1 MSPINTVS
9 GKLAD
14 FICNLQIEQLPKSV
28 IERTKTRLLDCLATG
43 LAAHGLHVP
52 SVVLAFTEGGVGPA
66 RVIGYQKSLPIVD
79 AAFVN
84 ATLING
90 RSQDDFMQK
99 SHPGALTIPAALGFA
114 QAFKRGGADVLVGM
128 VAGYEVVGR
137 MYMGAPGMVPKF
149 RASGVAGTVGAAA
162 TAAKMLRLDS
172 TLMMNA
178 LGCSAVFAHGFGQ
191 GFFAGTNEVKLN
203 VGMASRNGV
212 TAALLAKHGA
222 TASALAFEGEAGY
235 FRAFDGSLEH
245 AEAAT
250 RGLGES
256 YLIEETVYKECP
268 VCIFT
273 QTPIALAR
281 TLAAKIDLN
290 KIQKVVVTSP
300 ELTHTNPG
308 FTNVAPYQTH
318 LQAVVSARFCTAAAL
333 LGRPVEDYDY
343 YDELQDPELLHLAEK
358 IELRMREHDTDTV
371 DVEVFQ
377 TDGVI
382 RASGTENE
390 TLFPSLDKVIEKF
403 FRITSDLPGLDRD
416 RIVETVMT
424 LDQVADIQELMKLL
438 VISEALTAAR

>member
-1 MSPINTVS
+1 MSSINTVS
-9 GKLAD
+9 GKLAE
-14 FICNLQIEQLPKSV
+14 FSCNLQIEQLPKRV

-66 RVIGYQKSLPIVD
+66 SVIGYQKSLPIVD

-99 SHPGALTIPAALGFA
+99 SHPGALTIPAALGLA
-114 QAFKRGGADVLVGM
+114 QAYKRSGADVLVGM
-128 VAGYEVVGR
+128 VAGYEVVG
-137 MYMGAPGMVPKF
+137 MYMGAPGMLPKF

-162 TAAKMLRLDS
+162 AAAKMLQLNS
-172 TLMMNA
+172 SLTMNA

-281 TLAAKIDLN
+281 TLSSKIDLK

-333 LGRPVEDYDY
+333 LGRPVEEYDY
-343 YDELQDPELLHLAEK
+343 YDELQDPELLQLAEK
-358 IELRMREHDTDTV
+358 IELRMREHDADTV
-371 DVEVFQ
+371 DVEVYQ

-390 TLFPSLDKVIEKF
+390 TLFPSLDKVVAKF

-416 RIVETVMT
+416 RIVETVMA
-424 LDQVADIQELMKLL
+424 LDQVTNIEDLMKLL
-438 VISEALTAAR
+438 VVSDALIAAR

>member
-1 MSPINTVS
+1 MSSINSVS
-9 GKLAD
+9 GKLAE
-14 FICNLQIEQLPKSV
+14 FICNLQIDHLPTRV
-28 IERTKTRLLDCLATG
+28 IERAKARLLDCLATG

-52 SVVLAFTEGGVGPA
+52 SVVLAFTEGGTGPA
-66 RVIGYQKSLPIVD
+66 SVIGYQKSLPIVD

-90 RSQDDFMQK
+90 RSQDDFMRK
-99 SHPGALTIPAALGFA
+99 SHPGALTIPAALGLA
-114 QAFKRGGADVLVGM
+114 QAFKRSGADVLVGM

-137 MYMGAPGMVPKF
+137 MYIGAPGMLPKF

-162 TAAKMLRLDS
+162 TAAKMLRLDP
-172 TLMMNA
+172 TLTMNA

-250 RGLGES
+250 LGLGES

-281 TLAAKIDLN
+281 TLAAKIDLK
-290 KIQKVVVTSP
+290 KIHKVVVTSP

-333 LGRPVEDYDY
+333 LGRPVEDYDF
-343 YDELQDPELLHLAEK
+343 YDELQDPELLQLAEK
-358 IELRMREHDTDTV
+358 IELRMSEHDDDTV
-371 DVEVFQ
+371 DVEVYQ
-377 TDGVI
+377 TDGVL
-382 RASGTENE
+382 RVSGTENE
-390 TLFPSLDKVIEKF
+390 TLFPSLDKVIAKF
-403 FRITSDLPGLDRD
+403 FRITSDLPGLNRD
-416 RIVETVMT
+416 QIVETVMA
-424 LDQVADIQELMKLL
+424 LDRVADIEDLMKLL
-438 VISEALTAAR
+438 VTSKKRVMS